1 MIISRF
7 DLESSEALAGAISQ
21 SFRESIVIFKHS
33 TRCSISSM
41 ALSRLE
47 QGGVDVPFFYL
58 DVIRF
63 RPLSNAIAEKL
74 AVTHESPQLL
84 LLHGGECVYEA
95 SHLEISSAELR
106 EQLER
111 LNTTAAE

>member
-1 MIISRF
+1 MISLRT
-7 DLESSEALAGAISQ
+7 DLESEEALASVIDR
-21 SFRESIVIFKHS
+21 SFREHVVIFKHS

-58 DVIRF
+58 DIIRF
-63 RPLSNAIAEKL
+63 RPVSNAIAEKL

-84 LLHGGECVYEA
+84 LLHRGECVYEA